1 MVAQGWEKL
10 SLLKRIV
17 DNHDNQNNRN
27 RVKFNISELGLQL
40 GINWLEIARGRIW
53 DVPVGGRKS
62 VKC

>member
-1 MVAQGWEKL
+1 M

-27 RVKFNISELGLQL
+27 RVKFNISELGVQL
-40 GINWLEIARGRIW
+40 GINWLEIARGRIR